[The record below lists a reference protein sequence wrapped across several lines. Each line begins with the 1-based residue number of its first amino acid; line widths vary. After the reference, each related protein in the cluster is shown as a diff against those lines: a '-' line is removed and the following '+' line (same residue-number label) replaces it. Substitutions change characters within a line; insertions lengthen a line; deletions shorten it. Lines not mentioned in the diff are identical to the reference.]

1 MRHYE
6 QVFILKPTLT
16 KDESASAIETI
27 KETIT
32 KNGGEILLFQ
42 DIGVRKLAYKVQKNP
57 RGYYGILYFKI
68 DPKAI
73 IELERVLKIN
83 EDVIKYLTI
92 KYETKKEVKAYHDLM
107 AKASRKKEGYTPATA
122 KTEKTEPT
130 PTPEVE
136 VKAEVKAEE
145 KTEA

>member
-6 QVFILKPTLT
+6 QVFILKPALT

-32 KNGGEILLFQ
+32 KNGGEILVFQ
-42 DIGVRKLAYKVQKNP
+42 DIGIRKLAYKVQKHP

-68 DPKAI
+68 DPQAI

-83 EDVIKYLTI
+83 ENVIKYLTI
-92 KYETKKEVKAYHDLM
+92 KYETKKEIKAFQNLMVKAT
-107 AKASRKKEGYTPATA
+107 RKKEGYTPSTS
-122 KTEKTEPT
+122 
-130 PTPEVE
+130 
-136 VKAEVKAEE
+136 KAEE
-145 KTEA
+145 VVKTEA